1 MTVVTGVSG
10 SGKSSLVRDVLF
22 KALSRYYDE
31 GSELPADYTCPL
43 CGHDASDFE
52 PIYEG

>member
-1 MTVVTGVSG
+1 M
-10 SGKSSLVRDVLF
+10 
-22 KALSRYYDE
+22 
-31 GSELPADYTCPL
+31 PADYTCPL